1 MCKKV
6 ISMLI
11 AVVMF
16 VFCCPI
22 SDIVG
27 ASSILDE
34 VRETYRTCIESDEVI
49 TTTEFEGNTISCKY
63 VKSTQEYLL
72 YLNDLEYKLDVSIEE
87 NNIMVDIVNEDE
99 ENSDNVYGQNPA
111 LLVVPF
117 IPELV
122 SVIETCVIATASTVI
137 AAEVTYISTELI
149 DTVLVA
155 NSATLVKV
163 DTASVDAAVS
173 TMASGVS
180 AKTEYDESYFEAA
193 IQPDNTIYIGR
204 LLTYK
209 EALIRLR
216 GGYDVLAENAVKS
229 KFLAEIASP
238 INYAVPHKEH
248 QGHGDRLKHYHPI
261 GIAWYMN
268 KDHCPHVWYMYD

>member
-155 NSATLVKV
+155 NSATLVKA

-193 IQPDNTIYIGR
+193 LQPDDTIYIGR

-216 GGYDVLAENAVKS
+216 GGYDILAIDQEKAL
-229 KFLAEIASP
+229 FLAVNASP
-238 INYAVPHKEH
+238 VKKIRQHDAHVGE
-248 QGHGDRLKHYHPI
+248 GDRLPHYHSL
-261 GIAWYMN
+261 GISWSMN
-268 KDHCPHVWYMYD
+268 KGHAPHVWYIY